1 MGRCAGPAARGTNP
15 RGLTRARAEAP
26 ELREALPLPLLR
38 GGKPKS
44 RRIPAAHRDRA
55 VKSIKGML
63 RTLADVDDEVWQQ
76 ALEQRLGQRL
86 EHLASKRKQLLTFRG
101 HFDDG

>member
-1 MGRCAGPAARGTNP
+1 MGRCAGPAARGTHP

-63 RTLADVDDEVWQQ
+63 RTLADVDDEVVEHMYRSDPGRDVTG
-76 ALEQRLGQRL
+76 AITGGFEFSVPEQGVC
-86 EHLASKRKQLLTFRG
+86 
-101 HFDDG
+101 D

>member
-1 MGRCAGPAARGTNP
+1 MGRCAGPAARGTHP

-55 VKSIKGML
+55 VQSIKGLL
-63 RTLADVDDEVWQQ
+63 RTLAVDAFEADRSVRDEIRGIV
-76 ALEQRLGQRL
+76 
-86 EHLASKRKQLLTFRG
+86 ASFEVAPPS
-101 HFDDG
+101 